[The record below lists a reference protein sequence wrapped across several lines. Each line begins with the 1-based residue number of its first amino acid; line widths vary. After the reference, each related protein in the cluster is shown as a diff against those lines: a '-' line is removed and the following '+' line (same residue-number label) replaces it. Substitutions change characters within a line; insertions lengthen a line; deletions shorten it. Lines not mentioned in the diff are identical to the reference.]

1 VDGVMNM
8 GADDWRPRAAA
19 VRSIAGSTP
28 EPETA
33 LPISKSVPVSRQLRP
48 SILALSTGVGL

>member
-1 VDGVMNM
+1 MNM